1 MISTESLRKDHDLI
15 EKVLKAMDVTLQL
28 LKNGK
33 KIPESILL
41 PTLDFAKNFV
51 DICHHGKEE
60 DSLFPE
66 LEKRGMPTHMG
77 PIATMLME
85 HKQTREIA
93 DRMALSSKEYLESGS
108 AEKLISDITQYI
120 EHMAKHIWK
129 ENNRLFVMA
138 EMRLK
143 GYADQMNKSLDD
155 VEKQKLQQVGK
166 RRDDYEKLVAD
177 LEQNLSM
184 VN

>member
-1 MISTESLRKDHDLI
+1 MH
-15 EKVLKAMDVTLQL
+15 
-28 LKNGK
+28 
-33 KIPESILL
+33 
-41 PTLDFAKNFV
+41 TLDFAKNFV

-66 LEKRGMPTHMG
+66 LEKRGMPTHIG

-93 DRMALSSKEYLESGS
+93 ERMTLSSKEYLQSGS

-155 VEKQKLQQVGK
+155 VEKQKLQQIGK

-177 LEQNLSM
+177 LEQNLSKL
-184 VN
+184 N